1 MHKNASVLVGNQSRR
16 PGGLKLPHP
25 PLLEWRKFILHRC
38 GLFLVVWLFAV
49 PAQGSV
55 QVSVQATNG
64 MAFINYQCT
73 AGEVVRAFALDV
85 TVDRGVI
92 LGVTNYFRG
101 PSTATARGYGL
112 FPASFR
118 DNITVTSGT
127 NANWSATAY
136 SPVAVTADNPG
147 GTLPGLNSSGVTLEF
162 GAIWDPAVPAAIP
175 PSSGTLCSLQ
185 ISQTANVSVS
195 ANATRGGII
204 ASSSDI
210 TITPSFV
217 GALVGPAI
225 THAAIENGLMT
236 VLFQGGELESAPD
249 LNGPWTGT
257 GNTSGRFTET
267 PGPLPAKFYRVY
279 YH

>member
-1 MHKNASVLVGNQSRR
+1 M
-16 PGGLKLPHP
+16 
-25 PLLEWRKFILHRC
+25 
-38 GLFLVVWLFAV
+38 FLVLWLFAV
-49 PAQGSV
+49 SAQGSV

-85 TVDRGVI
+85 TVDRGQI

-127 NANWSATAY
+127 NANWSASAY
-136 SPVAVTADNPG
+136 GPLAVAADNPG
-147 GTLPGLNSSGVTLEF
+147 GTLPGLNSTGVTLEF

-185 ISQTANVSVS
+185 LSQTANVNVS
-195 ANATRGGII
+195 ANVTRGGII

-225 THAAIENGLMT
+225 TRAAIENGLMT

-267 PGPLPAKFYRVY
+267 PGPLPVKFYRVH